1 MQSQKKSRI
10 KKFLSYYK
18 PYKGLFFADLFCA
31 LVGAAAALIS
41 PLVVRYITKTVLESG
56 APDMLAKI
64 YEAGGVM
71 IALLLLQV
79 ACQYFTDYKGHA
91 MGAMMESDMRE
102 ELFSHYQKMPFSFYD
117 NERVGQLMTRLT
129 NDILDLAELYHHGPE
144 DLVISFIKF
153 AGSLIILLQ
162 INWKLALVAVVFIPF
177 MLAWAIWRNRRV
189 NRALRR
195 NRDRIG
201 DIDSQ
206 VEDSLA
212 GIRVAKSFANEQT
225 EQEKFSRENLRFLE
239 SRKDGYREEAIYFQ
253 ATEAFTQIIT
263 IAVVVFGGVSIVRGE
278 LDLADLL
285 AFTMYVGGILDPI
298 LRVVNFT
305 RLYQAGLTGFD
316 RVMEVLEQQPEPY
329 DGPKTLERPKGEI
342 QFQQVS
348 FHYEDGRE
356 NVLQNIDLTIQ
367 PGEYVALVGPSG
379 VGKTTLCSLI
389 PRFYEASQGSIRID
403 GQDVKDCSLQSLRR
417 AVGVVQQDIYL
428 FAGTVLENIAYGR
441 PGASREEIVEAAKRA
456 NAHEFI
462 SKLPNGYDTDI
473 GQRGVKLSGGQKQ
486 RISIAR
492 VFLKDP
498 AILIFDEATSSLDNE
513 SERIVQESLEILAK
527 GRTTLVI
534 AHRLSTIRNAQR
546 ILVLDGSTI
555 VEQGTHQE
563 LLAQGGTYARLYQL
577 QSKI

>member
-1 MQSQKKSRI
+1 MTKPRL

-18 PYKGLFFADLFCA
+18 PYRGLFAADLICS
-31 LVGAAAALIS
+31 LIGAAAALVS
-41 PLVVRYITKTVLESG
+41 PLIVRYITKTLLESG
-56 APDMLAKI
+56 APDVLVKI
-64 YEAGGVM
+64 LQAGGAMV
-71 IALLLLQV
+71 ALLILQI
-79 ACQYFTDYKGHA
+79 ACQYFMDYRGHA

-102 ELFSHYQKMPFSFYD
+102 ELFAHYQKMPFAFYD
-117 NERVGQLMTRLT
+117 NQRVGQLMTRLT

-144 DLVISFIKF
+144 DLVISFMKF
-153 AGSLIILLQ
+153 VGSVVILIG
-162 INWKLALVAVVFIPF
+162 INGKLAFVAVIFIPF
-177 MLAWAIWRNRRV
+177 MLVYAIWRNRRL

-201 DIDSQ
+201 DIDGQ

-212 GIRVAKSFANEQT
+212 GIRVAKSFANEKT
-225 EQEKFSRENLRFLE
+225 EQEKFSKENLRFLE
-239 SRKDGYREEAIYFQ
+239 SRSDGYREEAVYYQ

-263 IAVVVFGGVSIVRGE
+263 IAVVVFGGIQIVHGE

-298 LRVVNFT
+298 QRVVNFT

-316 RVMEVLEQQPEPY
+316 RVMEILEQPTESY
-329 DGPKTLERPKGEI
+329 DGKDCLVPEQVQGKITFEH
-342 QFQQVS
+342 VS
-348 FHYEDGRE
+348 FHYQDGR
-356 NVLQNIDLTIQ
+356 NDVLKDLNLTVH

-389 PRFYEASQGSIRID
+389 PRFYQATAGTIRID
-403 GQDVKDCSLQSLRR
+403 GHNVEDCSLSSLRQSI
-417 AVGVVQQDIYL
+417 GVVQQDIYL
-428 FAGTVLENIAYGR
+428 FAGTVMENIRYGK
-441 PGASREEIVEAAKRA
+441 PGASEQEVIEAAKRA
-456 NAHEFI
+456 NAHDFI
-462 SKLPNGYDTDI
+462 MTLPNGYDTDI

-513 SERIVQESLEILAK
+513 SEKIVQESLEKLAK

-534 AHRLSTIRNAQR
+534 AHRLSTIRNAER
-546 ILVLDGSTI
+546 ILVLDESTI
-555 VEQGTHQE
+555 VEQGTHEQ
-563 LLAQGGTYARLYQL
+563 LLNAKGTYAKLYQL

>member
-31 LVGAAAALIS
+31 LVGAAAALVS

-298 LRVVNFT
+298 RRVVNFT

-329 DGPKTLERPKGEI
+329 DGSKTLECPRGEI

-577 QSKI
+577 QSRI